1 MGLSFRK
8 SITILPGVKVNV
20 SKSGLSLSAG
30 IGGLHGSINTKGQ
43 VRGTASLPGTG
54 VRYTK
59 TKNIKDLL
67 PGAEEKKKAEA
78 AEKKA
83 KAAEAKKAKAE
94 AEKAKEEAPKKPK
107 KGDVSKAITGIY
119 AMSDRAIE
127 WIAIKNS
134 SSDLGYENWDYLKE
148 RADKVLGGDID
159 TYLEIINDVNPFAEL
174 IDMGCEFEC
183 GTDNP
188 MKMFVEC
195 KINGDKVLE
204 EYKSEKEIYE
214 DYVAGVALKA
224 GRDIF
229 ALLPLWQVE
238 VTCLEEEQTVLN
250 VKFTRDN
257 FESLNFEKIDAS
269 DTIKKLGGIIA
280 V

>member
-195 KINGDKVLE
+195 KINADKVLE

-238 VTCLEEEQTVLN
+238 VTCLENDQTVLN

>member
-107 KGDVSKAITGIY
+107 KGDISKAITGIY

-188 MKMFVEC
+188 MKMFVEAEV
-195 KINGDKVLE
+195 NPEKVLGE
-204 EYKSEKEIYE
+204 SADNKDLLE
-214 DYVAGVALKA
+214 DLVAGIAIKA
-224 GRDIF
+224 ARDIF
-229 ALLPLWQVE
+229 ALLPLWQTE
-238 VTCLEEEQTVLN
+238 ITAKNGENTLLN
-250 VKFTRDN
+250 VKFQRDT
-257 FESLNFEKIDAS
+257 FETLNFGKIDAS
-269 DTIKKLGGIIA
+269 DAVKKLGGIIA

>member
-8 SITILPGVKVNV
+8 SITSLPGVKVNV

-83 KAAEAKKAKAE
+83 KAAEAKKAKKEAE
-94 AEKAKEEAPKKPK
+94 APKEEAPKKPK
-107 KGDVSKAITGIY
+107 KGDVSKTITGIY

-195 KINGDKVLE
+195 KINADKVLE

-238 VTCLEEEQTVLN
+238 VTCLENDQTVLN